1 MFNDRDLS
9 ILGAGAVAAILCLM
23 LPWTFAVKVAVAVV
37 ILIVAMALAFARM
50 GADRLTLEQYLK
62 RQLIF
67 RFQPRKYSY
76 FQKEKAS
83 ARGTLAAVA
92 PRETAARPSFGPL
105 TLDFTEKGLYW
116 LMTLWLIVV
125 GAYVM
130 YWAQFLGGL
139 DQAAFWMKHSF
150 KFKLEEV

>member
-37 ILIVAMALAFARM
+37 VLVIAMALAFARM
-50 GADRLTLEQYLK
+50 GADRLV
-62 RQLIF
+62 F

-76 FQKEKAS
+76 FPKEKAP
-83 ARGTLAAVA
+83 ARGAPAVMQRQ
-92 PRETAARPSFGPL
+92 PTVRPSFGPL

-116 LMTLWLIVV
+116 LMTVWLIVI
-125 GAYVM
+125 GAYVL
-130 YWAQFLGGL
+130 YWAHFLGGL
-139 DQAAFWMKHSF
+139 DQAAFWIKHSF
-150 KFKLEEV
+150 K

>member
-37 ILIVAMALAFARM
+37 ILVIAMALAFARM

-62 RQLIF
+62 RQLVF

-76 FQKEKAS
+76 FQKEKAP
-83 ARGTLAAVA
+83 ARDIPAVM
-92 PRETAARPSFGPL
+92 PRQAVVRPSFGPL

-116 LMTLWLIVV
+116 LMTIWLIVI
-125 GAYVM
+125 GAYVL
-130 YWAQFLGGL
+130 YWAHFLGGL
-139 DQAAFWMKHSF
+139 DQAAFWIKHSF
-150 KFKLEEV
+150 KFR

>member
-23 LPWTFAVKVAVAVV
+23 LPWTFAVKVTVAVV
-37 ILIVAMALAFARM
+37 ILVIAMALAFARM
-50 GADRLTLEQYLK
+50 GADRLTLEQYVK

-76 FQKEKAS
+76 FPKEKVP
-83 ARGTLAAVA
+83 ARGVPTANPQRQAAV
-92 PRETAARPSFGPL
+92 RPSFGLL

-116 LMTLWLIVV
+116 LMTIWLMVI
-125 GAYVM
+125 GAYVL
-130 YWAQFLGGL
+130 YWAHFL
-139 DQAAFWMKHSF
+139 
-150 KFKLEEV
+150 

>member
-9 ILGAGAVAAILCLM
+9 ILGGGAVAAILCLM

-37 ILIVAMALAFARM
+37 ILVTAMALAFARM

-76 FQKEKAS
+76 FQKEKAPT
-83 ARGTLAAVA
+83 RDLPAVA
-92 PRETAARPSFGPL
+92 QQSAVRSSFGPL
-105 TLDFTEKGLYW
+105 TLDFNEKGLYW
-116 LMTLWLIVV
+116 LMTVWLIVISV
-125 GAYVM
+125 YVL
-130 YWAQFLGGL
+130 YWAHFLGGL
-139 DQAAFWMKHSF
+139 DQAAFWIQHSF
-150 KFKLEEV
+150 KFK

>member
-23 LPWTFAVKVAVAVV
+23 LPWTFALKVTVAVV
-37 ILIVAMALAFARM
+37 LLIIAMALAFARM

-62 RQLIF
+62 RQLVF

-76 FQKEKAS
+76 FPKEKAAARS
-83 ARGTLAAVA
+83 APAITQRQPAV
-92 PRETAARPSFGPL
+92 RPSFGPL

-116 LMTLWLIVV
+116 LMTIWLIVIGV
-125 GAYVM
+125 YVL
-130 YWAQFLGGL
+130 YWAHFLGGL
-139 DQAAFWMKHSF
+139 DQAAFWIKHSF
-150 KFKLEEV
+150 KFK

>member
-37 ILIVAMALAFARM
+37 VLVIAMALAFARM

-62 RQLIF
+62 RQLVF

-76 FQKEKAS
+76 FPKEKAP
-83 ARGTLAAVA
+83 ARGAAAVMQRQ
-92 PRETAARPSFGPL
+92 PTVRPSFGPL
-105 TLDFTEKGLYW
+105 TLDLTEKGLYW
-116 LMTLWLIVV
+116 LMTVWLIVI
-125 GAYVM
+125 GAYVL
-130 YWAQFLGGL
+130 YWAHFLGGL
-139 DQAAFWMKHSF
+139 DQAAFWIKHSF
-150 KFKLEEV
+150 K

>member
-9 ILGAGAVAAILCLM
+9 ILGAGAVGAILCLM

-37 ILIVAMALAFARM
+37 ILVIAMALAFARM

-62 RQLIF
+62 RQLVF

-76 FQKEKAS
+76 FPKEKVT
-83 ARGTLAAVA
+83 ARGVPTPVTQRQAAV
-92 PRETAARPSFGPL
+92 RPSFGPL

-116 LMTLWLIVV
+116 LMTVWLIVISV
-125 GAYVM
+125 YVL
-130 YWAQFLGGL
+130 YWAHFLGGL
-139 DQAAFWMKHSF
+139 DQAAFWIKHSF
-150 KFKLEEV
+150 KFR

>member
-37 ILIVAMALAFARM
+37 ILIIAMALAFARM

-62 RQLIF
+62 RQLVF

-76 FQKEKAS
+76 FPKEKAA
-83 ARGTLAAVA
+83 ARGAPAVTQRQPA
-92 PRETAARPSFGPL
+92 VRPSFGPL

-116 LMTLWLIVV
+116 LMTIWLIVIGV
-125 GAYVM
+125 YVL
-130 YWAQFLGGL
+130 YWAHFLGGL
-139 DQAAFWMKHSF
+139 DQAAFWIKHSF
-150 KFKLEEV
+150 KYK

>member
-37 ILIVAMALAFARM
+37 ILVIAMALAFARM
-50 GADRLTLEQYLK
+50 GADRLTLEQHLK

-76 FQKEKAS
+76 FQKEKGCIMLKVKTVYTGAEKDCKPIDLVVS
-83 ARGTLAAVA
+83 TDSLGTDSVTFKDVN
-92 PRETAARPSFGPL
+92 ENEIL
-105 TLDFTEKGLYW
+105 TIEIDE
-116 LMTLWLIVV
+116 
-125 GAYVM
+125 
-130 YWAQFLGGL
+130 
-139 DQAAFWMKHSF
+139 
-150 KFKLEEV
+150 LEEILNFFKGK

>member
-23 LPWTFAVKVAVAVV
+23 LPWTFAVKVAIAVV
-37 ILIVAMALAFARM
+37 ILVIAMALAFARL

-76 FQKEKAS
+76 FQKEKSPARS
-83 ARGTLAAVA
+83 AQATVQQRAV
-92 PRETAARPSFGPL
+92 RPSFGPL
-105 TLDFTEKGLYW
+105 TLDFTGKGLYW
-116 LMTLWLIVV
+116 LMTVWLTVI
-125 GAYVM
+125 GAYVL
-130 YWAQFLGGL
+130 YWAHFTGGL
-139 DQAAFWMKHSF
+139 EKAAFWIQHSI
-150 KFKLEEV
+150 K

>member
-37 ILIVAMALAFARM
+37 ILVIAMALAFTRM

-62 RQLIF
+62 RQLVF

-76 FQKEKAS
+76 FQKGKVS
-83 ARGTLAAVA
+83 ARDVPAVM
-92 PRETAARPSFGPL
+92 PRQPAVLSPFGPL

-116 LMTLWLIVV
+116 LMTMWLIVI
-125 GAYVM
+125 GAYVL
-130 YWAQFLGGL
+130 YWAHFLGGL
-139 DQAAFWMKHSF
+139 DQAAFWISHSF
-150 KFKLEEV
+150 KFE

>member
-37 ILIVAMALAFARM
+37 ILIIAMALAFARM

-62 RQLIF
+62 RQLVF

-76 FQKEKAS
+76 FPKEKAA
-83 ARGTLAAVA
+83 ARGAPAVTQRQQA
-92 PRETAARPSFGPL
+92 VRPSFGPL

-116 LMTLWLIVV
+116 LMTIWLIVIGV
-125 GAYVM
+125 YVL
-130 YWAQFLGGL
+130 YWAHFLGGL
-139 DQAAFWMKHSF
+139 DQAAFWIKHSF
-150 KFKLEEV
+150 KYK

>member
-37 ILIVAMALAFARM
+37 ILVIAMALAFARM

-62 RQLIF
+62 RQLVF

-76 FQKEKAS
+76 FQKGKVP
-83 ARGTLAAVA
+83 ARDVPAVM
-92 PRETAARPSFGPL
+92 PRQPAVRPSFGPL

-116 LMTLWLIVV
+116 LMTIWLIVI
-125 GAYVM
+125 GAYVL
-130 YWAQFLGGL
+130 YWAHFLGGL
-139 DQAAFWMKHSF
+139 DQAAFWISHSF
-150 KFKLEEV
+150 KFE

>member
-9 ILGAGAVAAILCLM
+9 ILGVGAVAAILCLM

-37 ILIVAMALAFARM
+37 ILIVAMALAFTRM

-76 FQKEKAS
+76 FQKEKAP
-83 ARGTLAAVA
+83 ARGA
-92 PRETAARPSFGPL
+92 PATTTQQRSTVRSSFGPL
-105 TLDFTEKGLYW
+105 TLNFNERGL
-116 LMTLWLIVV
+116 
-125 GAYVM
+125 
-130 YWAQFLGGL
+130 
-139 DQAAFWMKHSF
+139 
-150 KFKLEEV
+150 

>member
-37 ILIVAMALAFARM
+37 ILVTAMALAFARM

-62 RQLIF
+62 RQLVF

-76 FQKEKAS
+76 FQKEKAP
-83 ARGTLAAVA
+83 ARGAPAVVTQRQPA
-92 PRETAARPSFGPL
+92 VRSSFGPL
-105 TLDFTEKGLYW
+105 TLDFTEKGLYC
-116 LMTLWLIVV
+116 LMTVWLIVIS
-125 GAYVM
+125 AYVL
-130 YWAQFLGGL
+130 YWAHFLGGL
-139 DQAAFWMKHSF
+139 DQAAFWIKHSF
-150 KFKLEEV
+150 KFK

>member
-23 LPWTFAVKVAVAVV
+23 LPWTFAVKVTVAVV
-37 ILIVAMALAFARM
+37 ILVIAMALAFARM

-62 RQLIF
+62 RQLVF

-76 FQKEKAS
+76 FPKEKVP
-83 ARGTLAAVA
+83 ARDVPAVM
-92 PRETAARPSFGPL
+92 PRQPADRPSFGPL

-116 LMTLWLIVV
+116 LMTIWLIVISV
-125 GAYVM
+125 YVL
-130 YWAQFLGGL
+130 YWAHFLGGL
-139 DQAAFWMKHSF
+139 DQAAFWIKHSF
-150 KFKLEEV
+150 KFK

>member
-23 LPWTFAVKVAVAVV
+23 LPWTFAMKVVVAVV

-62 RQLIF
+62 RQLVF

-76 FQKEKAS
+76 FQKEKVP
-83 ARGTLAAVA
+83 ARGTPTVMQRQPAV
-92 PRETAARPSFGPL
+92 RPSFGPL
-105 TLDFTEKGLYW
+105 ALDFTEKGLYW
-116 LMTLWLIVV
+116 LMTMWLIVIS
-125 GAYVM
+125 AYVL
-130 YWAQFLGGL
+130 YWAHFLGGL
-139 DQAAFWMKHSF
+139 DQAAFWIKHSF
-150 KFKLEEV
+150 KFR

>member
-9 ILGAGAVAAILCLM
+9 ILGVGAVAAILCLM
-23 LPWTFAVKVAVAVV
+23 LPWTFAVKVVVAVV
-37 ILIVAMALAFARM
+37 ILIIAMALAFARM

-62 RQLIF
+62 RQLVF

-76 FQKEKAS
+76 FQKEKVP
-83 ARGTLAAVA
+83 ARGALAVRQRQ
-92 PRETAARPSFGPL
+92 PVVRPSFGPL

-116 LMTLWLIVV
+116 LMTVWLIVIS
-125 GAYVM
+125 AYVL
-130 YWAQFLGGL
+130 YWAHFLGGL

-150 KFKLEEV
+150 KYK